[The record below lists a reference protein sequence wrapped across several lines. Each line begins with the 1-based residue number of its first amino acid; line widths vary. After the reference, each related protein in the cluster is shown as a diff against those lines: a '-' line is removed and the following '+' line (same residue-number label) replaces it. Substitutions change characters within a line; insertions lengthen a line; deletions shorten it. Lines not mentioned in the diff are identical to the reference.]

1 MTGTWIQ
8 NWEERLRELDLKS
21 GGHQKRDDGVCVM
34 EAVAWLRD
42 QEHTDHPACVSPVM
56 AAFFRSWNDGLP
68 SDAERNRLLKPLIP
82 VIVDTVAEEAVELRR
97 SYMALDWLI
106 RVNVPAFLGLTDRL
120 KAHAVALS
128 GLSPIVDAESCRKA
142 KPLLDAAR
150 DAARAAAGAA
160 A

>member
-21 GGHQKRDDGVCVM
+21 GSHQKRDDGVCVM
-34 EAVAWLRD
+34 EAVAWLRN
-42 QEHTDHPACVSPVM
+42 QEHTDRPVCVSPVM
-56 AAFFRSWNDGLP
+56 ATFFRSWNDGLP

-82 VIVDTVAEEAVELRR
+82 VIVDTVANKAVELRR

-106 RVNVPAFLGLTDRL
+106 RVNAPAFLGLTDRL

-128 GLSPIVDAESCRKA
+128 GLSPIVDKESCKNA
-142 KPLLDAAR
+142 QSVLTAAR
-150 DAARAAAGAA
+150 DAAGAA
-160 A
+160 